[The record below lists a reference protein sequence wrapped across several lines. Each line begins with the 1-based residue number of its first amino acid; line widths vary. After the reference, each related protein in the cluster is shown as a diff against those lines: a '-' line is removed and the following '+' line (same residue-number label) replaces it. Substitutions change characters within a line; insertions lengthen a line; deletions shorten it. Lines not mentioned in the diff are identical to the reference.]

1 MSEQDRGG
9 QAADILE
16 HAERVLIVDD
26 DSSMRTALMES
37 VRRLG
42 FDVQGA
48 VDGADAVER
57 VSRYKPWLVP
67 PAPPALPAQKTEVAV
82 GCKAI
87 NIMTKVASG

>member
-9 QAADILE
+9 HAADILA

-48 VDGADAVER
+48 VDGADAV
-57 VSRYKPWLVP
+57 S
-67 PAPPALPAQKTEVAV
+67 AQS
-82 GCKAI
+82 
-87 NIMTKVASG
+87 ASL